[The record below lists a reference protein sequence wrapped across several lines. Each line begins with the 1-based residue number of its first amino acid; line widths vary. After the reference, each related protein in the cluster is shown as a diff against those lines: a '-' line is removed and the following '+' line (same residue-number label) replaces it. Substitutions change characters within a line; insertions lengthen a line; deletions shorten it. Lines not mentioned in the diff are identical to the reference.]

1 MHDGATEGGMSGAKG
16 QVQKAFQ
23 PGPVPGGGILWW
35 LIDTTIGWAEW
46 VLGKLTVVRLLLP
59 GAKFVFALREAKNRV
74 RRAGVLET
82 FKSVAEKRGVPWRDD
97 VAKFESRGTA
107 VWEAE
112 KDAATDPNVVIPEYY
127 QKHGI
132 GTLHSYDQG
141 NSCWAAAFDA
151 PSAYLLVHLHHYPN
165 LTSQQ
170 SFDQIHDD
178 MHTPAL
184 ARIERGSRPLACL
197 DIGCGVGTSTFALR
211 SCLVKH
217 GHTDASILGVDLST
231 YFVAV
236 ARYRNSTSSST
247 DSSAPA
253 ITFRHGDGSNM
264 RPLGVADASFDYV
277 CMSEVTHELPQH
289 ITRRLLA
296 EVARVLR
303 PGGVLAYLVSVHVHS
318 SHINIPL
325 YRTIHHS
332 DTNHAMA

>member
-1 MHDGATEGGMSGAKG
+1 MNLRNFVKHRERERGLVSDPRVHDGATRRGMSAAKG

-23 PGPVPGGGILWW
+23 PGSGSGGGLLRW
-35 LIDTTIGWAEW
+35 LLDTAIGWAEW
-46 VLGKLTVVRLLLP
+46 ALGKLTVVRLLLP
-59 GAKFVFALREAKNRV
+59 GAKLIFALRETRNRV

-82 FKSVAEKRGVPWRDD
+82 FKNVAEKRGVAWRDD
-97 VAKFESRGTA
+97 VAKFESRGAA

-112 KDAATDPNVVIPEYY
+112 KAAATDPNVVIPDYY
-127 QKHGI
+127 QKHGV

-178 MHTPAL
+178 MHRPAL
-184 ARIERGSRPLACL
+184 ARIDRGGRPLACL
-197 DIGCGVGTSTFALR
+197 DIGCGVGTSTFALQ

-217 GHTDASILGVDLST
+217 GHTDAAILGVDLSA

-236 ARYRNSTSSST
+236 ARFRNSTG
-247 DSSAPA
+247 SSAPA
-253 ITFRHGDGSNM
+253 ITFRHGDGSNLTS
-264 RPLGVADASFDYV
+264 LGVADGSFDYV

-303 PGGVLAYLVSVHVHS
+303 PGGVLAYLVRSRR
-318 SHINIPL
+318 P
-325 YRTIHHS
+325 
-332 DTNHAMA
+332 